1 MRKLRNTIPFCLCR
15 KYQDLMRPTL
25 WLSEECMRD
34 KFAGG
39 KLARQMWMVNPQ
51 TMLTLNVM
59 QDMLRFGPP

>member
-1 MRKLRNTIPFCLCR
+1 LLQKLHLRGRRRLL
-15 KYQDLMRPTL
+15 Q
-25 WLSEECMRD
+25 MRD